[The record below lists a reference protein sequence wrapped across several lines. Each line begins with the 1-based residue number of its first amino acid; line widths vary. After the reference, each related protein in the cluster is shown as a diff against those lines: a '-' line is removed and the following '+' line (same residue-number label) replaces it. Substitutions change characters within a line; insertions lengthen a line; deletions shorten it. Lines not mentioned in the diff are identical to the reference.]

1 MVYLKVDPYLT
12 SNHQGYVTSKT
23 LRHLKLL
30 NKQWIS
36 VSFNTTVTLGIAE
49 EKQDGSATVKRQF
62 EKAEEKKKWYVLQIT
77 IQGRH
82 DGDAQSENYEDDIV
96 YISPSDLFNLCSCRA
111 SAYKKHFDK
120 YIEIVY
126 EKITDLLS
134 MRDKYIAS
142 TATVSMVACPY
153 GLIQP
158 ETLDDILKEYF
169 EKPKMLIET
178 ELFCVTVRSH
188 HTKSLDTPYL
198 IWFRLEKCI
207 TKETSHVHQNNSRFV
222 GTDTEL
228 ILGRNV
234 QSHVPFCPCMVKNR
248 PIMFE
253 LYMSKYLSSAY
264 KSYTKLLKDSLS
276 LLQTDRVSTANAT
289 ILIEAPVG
297 YGKGLILQLFAFQ
310 HCIHFIEMDCL
321 EIVGESFAVTEK
333 RLKGIV
339 DDAMK
344 RTPCV
349 VYLKNIHA
357 LCKDKEGE
365 KEERRLVSFFSTLLE
380 AIGPQKFPFMVVAS
394 TTNVTQMSTRFYS
407 TFMYHLSLDAPSECE
422 RESLLNALLNAE
434 LVECREVATKTSG
447 FFLSDFIALVRM
459 ISRDKDVNG
468 TLSSIV
474 NKETTEMV
482 TIPGLKEKLIEA
494 IDEIRA
500 AKAGTLT
507 NVKVQKVTWSD
518 VGGLE
523 DAKKDI
529 FDTIELPMKFPHLF
543 RKNMRRS
550 GLLFYGAPGCGKTL
564 LAKAIATEFNLNFYS
579 VKGPELINMYV
590 GQSEENVR
598 ETFKTARRMA
608 PCVVFFDEI
617 DSLAPNRGRS
627 GDSGGVMDRIVSQL
641 LSELDG
647 MHDNTDVFIIAATN
661 RPDLLDPALLRPG
674 RFDKLVYIGIP
685 EERSERLKLLKA
697 VTRKLQLAPDV
708 SLDTLLDVIP
718 RNLTGADFKALAS
731 DAVMCCIKR
740 MIRFHEKDKMLP
752 LNSDEAI
759 VTETDFM
766 EAITNCSPS
775 VSLDELQRYKSIKEE
790 IRRNK

>member
-1 MVYLKVDPYLT
+1 MNPYLT
-12 SNHQGYVTSKT
+12 SNHQGYVSSKT

-36 VSFNTTVTLGIAE
+36 VTFSTTTLVAKDEI
-49 EKQDGSATVKRQF
+49 QDGRSTVKRHF
-62 EKAEEKKKWYVLQIT
+62 DKAEEKRNWYTLQINV
-77 IQGRH
+77 QH
-82 DGDAQSENYEDDIV
+82 DVAESESYRDDVIYV
-96 YISPSDLFNLCSCRA
+96 SPSDLFNLCS
-111 SAYKKHFDK
+111 SNSGAYKKHFDEN
-120 YIEIVY
+120 IDIVY
-126 EKITDLLS
+126 EKITDLLFI
-134 MRDKYIAS
+134 RDKYIAS
-142 TATVSMVACPY
+142 SATVSMVTCPY
-153 GLIQP
+153 GVVLP
-158 ETLDDILKEYF
+158 ETIDEILREFF
-169 EKPKMLIET
+169 EKPKMLIEK
-178 ELFCVTVRSH
+178 ELFCVAVRSH
-188 HTKSLDTPYL
+188 HTKSRDTPYL
-198 IWFRLEKCI
+198 IWFRLEKCV
-207 TKETSHVHQNNSRFV
+207 TKETSHVHQNNSRFA
-222 GTDTEL
+222 GKETEL
-228 ILGRNV
+228 VLGKNV

-264 KSYTKLLKDSLS
+264 TLYIKQLKDSLN
-276 LLQTDRVSTANAT
+276 LLQTGRVSTANTT

-297 YGKGLILQLFAFQ
+297 YGKGLVLQLFAFE
-310 HCIHFIEMDCL
+310 HCIHFVEMDCL
-321 EIVGESFAVTEK
+321 EIVSESFAGTEK
-333 RLKGIV
+333 RLKAIV

-344 RTPCV
+344 RAPCL

-365 KEERRLVSFFSTLLE
+365 KEERRLVSFFSTLLKGIE
-380 AIGPQKFPFMVVAS
+380 LQTFPFMIVGS

-407 TFMYHLSLDAPSECE
+407 TFMYHLRLDAPSENE
-422 RESLLNALLNAE
+422 RESLLNTLLNVQ
-434 LVECREVATKTSG
+434 LVECREIARKTSG
-447 FFLSDFIALVRM
+447 FFLSDFIALVKT
-459 ISRDKDVNG
+459 ISRDKNVNQALASVENEQ
-468 TLSSIV
+468 T
-474 NKETTEMV
+474 M
-482 TIPGLKEKLIEA
+482 TIPGLKDKMLEA

-598 ETFKTARRMA
+598 ETFKTARRMS

-647 MHDNTDVFIIAATN
+647 MHDNTNVFIIAATN

-685 EERSERLKLLKA
+685 EERNERLKLLKA
-697 VTRKLQLAPDV
+697 VTRKLQLAPDI
-708 SLDTLLDVIP
+708 SFEELLDVIP

-740 MIRFHEKDKMLP
+740 MIRSHEKDKKLS
-752 LNSDEAI
+752 LNKEEAI
-759 VTETDFM
+759 VTSADFM
-766 EAITNCSPS
+766 EAISNCSPS
-775 VSLDELQRYKSIKEE
+775 VSLDELERYKSIKDE
-790 IRRNK
+790 IHEKK